1 MNDDALFLKWWVV
14 YAPNDMGA
22 IDRTDRDICQDGY
35 RQGRLDALE
44 QAAQVARGMT
54 GPGNTIKN
62 AAGYTAACNEIAAQ
76 VAAYK
81 TAIELNTQECN
92 HWAKQ
97 SAEAQAE
104 LSALR
109 KRMEGLVAVLRE
121 ISEAK
126 GRFSRD
132 NHQHAKN
139 TIEDMKE
146 LALNALRDLAA
157 ALSVGAE
164 KEKRNG

>member
-1 MNDDALFLKWWVV
+1 MPEDK
-14 YAPNDMGA
+14 
-22 IDRTDRDICQDGY
+22 
-35 RQGRLDALE
+35 
-44 QAAQVARGMT
+44 
-54 GPGNTIKN
+54 K
-62 AAGYTAACNEIAAQ
+62 YTEAELQSYVTAQ
-76 VAAYK
+76 VAAQK
-81 TAIELNTQECN
+81 ALWEPVWEKSFKNIAADRDSVRADIT
-92 HWAKQ
+92 
-97 SAEAQAE
+97 
-104 LSALR
+104 ALR
-109 KRMEGLVAVLRE
+109 TRMEGLVAVLRE